1 MTDEVNDVRVNTS
14 QQSLR
19 VEDLQQDS
27 SYVFKIKA
35 YTSLGAGI
43 WSHSVSANTRSG
55 GERMSMYLI
64 TSSCVKAMFYFTAV
78 STYTRMGGC
87 LLTSSGGADERQGRA
102 RVVEQRGGALAPAA
116 L

>member
-1 MTDEVNDVRVNTS
+1 MLLAVTDEVNDVRVNTS

-55 GERMSMYLI
+55 GEPMSIYVM
-64 TSSCVKAMFYFTAV
+64 TSS
-78 STYTRMGGC
+78 YTMREGDII
-87 LLTSSGGADERQGRA
+87 LL
-102 RVVEQRGGALAPAA
+102 
-116 L
+116 